1 MICTMKKTI
10 AIISFFVFFYL
21 SLSAQIQ
28 FNSHFE
34 DKTLR
39 IDFFHSGNYEHEYFT
54 LDEYIKE
61 GQWAGSLINLIDTF
75 YYGEFMVRVFDEK
88 SNQLIYSRGF
98 SSLFAEWRTT
108 EPAHQACGNFQESV
122 LIPFPK
128 NEIRIEFY
136 SRDSLDV
143 FFKVEQMKF
152 NPASKQYKIVQKP
165 RYVVTKIQG
174 NADIHK
180 ALDILLIPDGYT
192 EAEKGKMLKDFAAIS
207 DYILDCTPFDAYKQA
222 ININGLIAFSQESG
236 ITDPENKI
244 VRKTLVET
252 SFNTINSDRYLMTL
266 SHKMLRD
273 VAAGIPYDQII
284 IVCNTDKYGG
294 GGIYNFY
301 STVAAGN
308 PNANFLV
315 THEFGHQLAGLGDE
329 YYTSQVSVENFYK
342 STIEPWEPNLT
353 TLVAFEKK
361 WKNMLKADLSVPTL
375 VSKENETVV
384 GVYEGG
390 GYVEKGVYRPMI
402 DCTMKSVH
410 YNQFCPVCRRAI
422 SQMLEYYR

>member
-10 AIISFFVFFYL
+10 AIISLFVFFYL

-54 LDEYIKE
+54 LDEYVAE

-75 YYGEFMVRVFDEK
+75 YYGEFMVKVFDEK
-88 SNQLIYSRGF
+88 SNQLVFSRGF

-136 SRDSLDV
+136 SRDSLDN

-165 RYVVTKIQG
+165 RYVVAKIQG
-174 NADIHK
+174 NTDIHK

-192 EAEKGKMLKDFAAIS
+192 EAEKEKMLKDFASIS
-207 DYILDCTPFDAYKQA
+207 GYILNCTPFDTYKQA
-222 ININGLIAFSQESG
+222 ININGLIAFSKESG

-266 SHKMLRD
+266 SHKLLRE

-308 PNANFLV
+308 TNADFLV
-315 THEFGHQLAGLGDE
+315 IHEFGHQLAGLGDE

-342 STIEPWEPNLT
+342 LTVEPWEPNLT
-353 TLVAFEKK
+353 TLITFEKK
-361 WKNMLKADLSVPTL
+361 WRNMLKAGISVPTL

-390 GYVEKGVYRPMI
+390 GYADKGVYRPMI
-402 DCTMKSVH
+402 DCTMKSVR
-410 YNQFCPVCRRAI
+410 YNQFCPVCRRSIA
-422 SQMLEYYR
+422 QMLEYYK